1 MFLSYERD
9 AFAALDDSDFRVTFD
24 NHITASLDT
33 LSLNSPV
40 HGTELLPPDRVL
52 MELKTSGGIPIWM
65 SAFLSEEQVY
75 RTSFSKYGTAYEHL
89 VVNQTKG
96 EQKYA

>member
-24 NHITASLDT
+24 NHITARRDT
-33 LSLNSPV
+33 LNLNSPI
-40 HGTELLPPDRVL
+40 HGTELLPSDRVL

>member
-1 MFLSYERD
+1 
-9 AFAALDDSDFRVTFD
+9 
-24 NHITASLDT
+24 
-33 LSLNSPV
+33 
-40 HGTELLPPDRVL
+40 

-75 RTSFSKYGTAYEHL
+75 RTSFSKYGTAYKHL